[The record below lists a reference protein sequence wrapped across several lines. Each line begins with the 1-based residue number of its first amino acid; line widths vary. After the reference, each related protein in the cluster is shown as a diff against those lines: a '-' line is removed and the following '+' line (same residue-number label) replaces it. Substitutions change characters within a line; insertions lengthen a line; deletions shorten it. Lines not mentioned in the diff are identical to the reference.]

1 MGWAH
6 GANAVGGV
14 WRLCVHVAV
23 CGGDELLYS
32 YGKKPNAKLF
42 WVCPPGSG

>member
-42 WVCPPGSG
+42 WVCPPG